1 MYFRLVSVQLLLVFK
16 FQLNLLSIRFPPS
29 KYLVYAF
36 QGAPGDYPSL
46 KVNQYIQ
53 KYIEFSKLIHRRS
66 DEYIANELKNEV
78 FVAVHLRNGGDMVN
92 IVWKFTAIK
101 NQLL

>member
-1 MYFRLVSVQLLLVFK
+1 M
-16 FQLNLLSIRFPPS
+16 
-29 KYLVYAF
+29 YAF

-53 KYIEFSKLIHRRS
+53 KYIEFSKFIHRRS

-92 IVWKFTAIK
+92 I
-101 NQLL
+101 LLIFKVNKK